1 MKKIFKAF
9 IIMILALIVC
19 IPMQTMVQASTFT
32 SMSSKKDVEVSKPWT
47 VSFNKA
53 LSASTV
59 NTTNI
64 KVVDEDNNYI
74 DITVALANSNKT
86 VVTQPLKS
94 YEYGKTY
101 TLIVTKQVKSSD
113 GKVLPS
119 EVRMDFTT
127 KSSPTKPSEFTV
139 CIDPAQ
145 YYSTIT
151 SKSGVKAK
159 DINLSTALKL
169 GTILKS
175 RGFNVV
181 YTRDSDAVSW
191 TQGGED
197 DAKALIAKNANAD
210 VFLSINTN
218 SYTPD
223 ATANGIETY
232 YTTNKS
238 ANKLL
243 ASSLQAE
250 LITATKAK
258 NRGIQVVGSTSNF
271 AMLNK
276 TSCPGIV
283 AELGFITNPSEEI
296 LLESQQ
302 YQNNAAKAIANGL
315 MKYAGFA
322 NTDTTYDTTSTATC
336 AADILVNVQEGDK
349 YTLPVTTDVTMSN
362 NTKKTLGVTWLNNV
376 LNISDIGT
384 YTYYGNINDTSIKV
398 KAIITVEAAISPTTP
413 VIIATPIST
422 TTPIIIT
429 TPTTELQSTV
439 IGEKL
444 FIYLTPSAN
453 VVSTLNTAIRLHGGV
468 TINNCV
474 YFSSEAMRRISV
486 PVPIGVCNTHQYLTY
501 LNSNNWS
508 KTKDIKQLTPGSLCF
523 TTNDCTGYPTHTFV
537 FMGWVNDGDYTV
549 AYVADNQGHAVH
561 TRSMLAKGD
570 TDAFA
575 FFMSK

>member
-9 IIMILALIVC
+9 IIMILAFVVC
-19 IPMQTMVQASTFT
+19 IPMQTIVQASTFT

-53 LSASTV
+53 LSLPTV

-64 KVVDEDNNYI
+64 KVVDENNNNI
-74 DITVALANSNKT
+74 DITVVLTNNNKT
-86 VVTQPLKS
+86 VVAQPVKN
-94 YEYGKTY
+94 YESGKTY
-101 TLIVTKQVKSSD
+101 TLIVTDNVKSSD

-127 KSSPTKPSEFTV
+127 KSSLTKPSEFTV

-181 YTRDSDAVSW
+181 YTRNSDAVSW
-191 TQGGED
+191 TQSGED

-223 ATANGIETY
+223 STANGIETY
-232 YTTNKS
+232 YTTDKS

-258 NRGIQVVGSTSNF
+258 DRGIQVADSTSNF
-271 AMLNK
+271 AILNK
-276 TSCPGIV
+276 TSCPAIV
-283 AELGFITNPSEEI
+283 ADLGFITNPSEEI

-315 MKYAGFA
+315 MSYAGFA
-322 NTDTTYDTTSTATC
+322 NNDTTYDNTSTATS
-336 AADILVNVQEGDK
+336 AADILVNVNAGDK
-349 YTLPVTTDVTMSN
+349 YILPATTNVTMSN
-362 NTKKTLGVTWLNNV
+362 NTKRTLGVTWPNNV
-376 LNISDIGT
+376 FNIIDAGT
-384 YTYYGNINDTSIKV
+384 YNYYGTINGTSVKV
-398 KAIITVEAAISPTTP
+398 KAIINVGAAITPT
-413 VIIATPIST
+413 A
-422 TTPIIIT
+422 PIIIT

-453 VVSTLNTAIRLHGGV
+453 VVSTLKAAVKLHDGV

-486 PVPIGVCNTHQYLTY
+486 PVPIGVCNTHQYLNY
-501 LNSNNWS
+501 LNSNKWS
-508 KTKDIKQLTPGSLCF
+508 KTKDIKELAPGSLCF

-537 FMGWVNDGDYTV
+537 FMGWVNDADYTI
-549 AYVADNQGHAVH
+549 AYVADNQGQAVH
-561 TRSMLAKGD
+561 TRSMLATGD

>member
-9 IIMILALIVC
+9 IIMILALVVC

-32 SMSSKKDVEVSKPWT
+32 SMSSKKDVAASKPWT
-47 VSFNKA
+47 VSFNKP
-53 LSASTV
+53 LSLPTV

-64 KVVDEDNNYI
+64 KVVDKDNNYI
-74 DITVALANSNKT
+74 DITVDLTNNNKT
-86 VVTQPLKS
+86 VVAQPVKN
-94 YEYGKTY
+94 YDYGKTY
-101 TLIVTKQVKSSD
+101 TLIVTDQVKSSD

-127 KSSPTKPSEFTV
+127 KSAPTKPSEFTV

-145 YYSTIT
+145 YFSTIKG
-151 SKSGVKAK
+151 KSGFKAK

-169 GTILKS
+169 GTILKA

-191 TQGGED
+191 TQSGEN

-223 ATANGIETY
+223 STANGIETY
-232 YTTNKS
+232 YTTEKS
-238 ANKLL
+238 ANKSL

-258 NRGIQVVGSTSNF
+258 DRGIQVGGSTSEF
-271 AMLNK
+271 AILNR
-276 TSCPGIV
+276 TSCPAIV
-283 AELGFITNPSEEI
+283 AELGFITNPTEEI

-302 YQNNAAKAIANGL
+302 YQNNATKAIANAL
-315 MKYAGFA
+315 MSYAGFA
-322 NTDTTYDTTSTATC
+322 NTDTTYDNTSTVSS
-336 AADILVNVQEGDK
+336 AADILVNVHAGDK
-349 YTLPVTTDVTMSN
+349 YTLPATTNITMSN
-362 NTKKTLGVTWLNNV
+362 NTKKTLGVTWPNNV
-376 LNISDIGT
+376 FNIIDAGT
-384 YTYYGNINDTSIKV
+384 YSYYGTINGTSLKV
-398 KAIITVEAAISPTTP
+398 KAIITVETAITPTK
-413 VIIATPIST
+413 
-422 TTPIIIT
+422 PIIIT

-453 VVSTLNTAIRLHGGV
+453 VVSTLKAAVKLHGGV

-486 PVPIGVCNTHQYLTY
+486 PVPIGVCNTHQYLNY
-501 LNSNNWS
+501 LNSNKWS
-508 KTKDIKQLTPGSLCF
+508 KTKDIKKLAPGSLCF
-523 TTNDCTGYPTHTFV
+523 TTNDGTGYPTHTFV
-537 FMGWVNDGDYTV
+537 FMGWVNDGDYTI
-549 AYVADNQGHAVH
+549 AYVADNQGQAVH

>member
-1 MKKIFKAF
+1 MKKIFKVF
-9 IIMILALIVC
+9 IIMILAFVVS

-32 SMSSKKDVEVSKPWT
+32 SMSSKKDVAANKPWS

-53 LSASTV
+53 LSLPTV

-74 DITVALANSNKT
+74 EITVVLTNNNKT
-86 VVTQPLKS
+86 VVAQPVKN
-94 YEYGKTY
+94 YECGKTY
-101 TLIVTKQVKSSD
+101 TLIVTDQVKSSD

-127 KSSPTKPSEFTV
+127 KSLPTKPSEFTV

-169 GTILKS
+169 GTILKA

-181 YTRDSDAVSW
+181 YTRNSDEVSW
-191 TQGGED
+191 TQSGED

-223 ATANGIETY
+223 SAANGIETY
-232 YTTNKS
+232 YTTDKS
-238 ANKLL
+238 ANKSL
-243 ASSLQAE
+243 ASSVQAE

-258 NRGIQVVGSTSNF
+258 DRGIQVGGSTGDFSI
-271 AMLNK
+271 LNK
-276 TSCPGIV
+276 TSCPVIV

-302 YQNNAAKAIANGL
+302 YQNNATKAIANGL
-315 MKYAGFA
+315 MSYAGFA
-322 NTDTTYDTTSTATC
+322 NTDTDYDNTSTVSS
-336 AADILVNVQEGDK
+336 AADILVNVHAGDK
-349 YTLPVTTDVTMSN
+349 YTLPATTNVTMSN
-362 NTKKTLGVTWLNNV
+362 NTKKTLGVTWPNNV
-376 LNISDIGT
+376 FNIIDAGT
-384 YTYYGNINDTSIKV
+384 YDYYGTINGTSIKV
-398 KAIITVEAAISPTTP
+398 KAIITVGAAIT
-413 VIIATPIST
+413 T

-453 VVSTLNTAIRLHGGV
+453 VVSTLKAAVKLHDGV

-486 PVPIGVCNTHQYLTY
+486 PVPIGVCNTHQYLNY
-501 LNSNNWS
+501 LNSNKWS
-508 KTKDIKQLTPGSLCF
+508 KTKDIKELTPGSLCF
-523 TTNDCTGYPTHTFV
+523 TTNDGTGYPTHTFV
-537 FMGWVNDGDYTV
+537 FMGWVNDGDYTI
-549 AYVADNQGHAVH
+549 AYIADNQGQAVH
-561 TRSMLAKGD
+561 TRSMLATGD

>member
-9 IIMILALIVC
+9 IIMILAFVVC

-32 SMSSKKDVEVSKPWT
+32 SMSSKKDVVATKPWA

-53 LSASTV
+53 LSLTTV

-64 KVVDEDNNYI
+64 KVVDENNNNI
-74 DITVALANSNKT
+74 DITVVLTNNNKT
-86 VVTQPLKS
+86 VVAQPVKN
-94 YEYGKTY
+94 YEAGKTY
-101 TLIVTKQVKSSD
+101 TLIVTDNVKSSD

-127 KSSPTKPSEFTV
+127 KSLPTKPSEFTV

-145 YYSTIT
+145 YYSTST
-151 SKSGVKAK
+151 SNSGVKAK

-169 GTILKS
+169 GTILKA

-191 TQGGED
+191 TQSGED

-210 VFLSINTN
+210 VFLSINMN

-223 ATANGIETY
+223 SAANGIETY
-232 YTTNKS
+232 YTTDKS

-258 NRGIQVVGSTSNF
+258 DRGMQVVDSTNNF
-271 AMLNK
+271 AVLNK
-276 TSCPGIV
+276 TSCPAIV
-283 AELGFITNPSEEI
+283 AELGFITNPTEEI

-302 YQNNAAKAIANGL
+302 YQNNATKAIANGL
-315 MKYAGFA
+315 MSYAGFA
-322 NTDTTYDTTSTATC
+322 NTDTTYDNTSTVSS
-336 AADILVNVQEGDK
+336 AADILVNVNAGDK
-349 YTLPVTTDVTMSN
+349 YTLPATTEVTMSN
-362 NTKKTLGVTWLNNV
+362 NTKKTLGVTWPNNV
-376 LNISDIGT
+376 FNIVDAGT
-384 YTYYGNINDTSIKV
+384 YSYYGTINGTSIKV
-398 KAIITVEAAISPTTP
+398 KAIITVGAAITP
-413 VIIATPIST
+413 

-453 VVSTLNTAIRLHGGV
+453 VVSTLKAAVKLHDGV

-486 PVPIGVCNTHQYLTY
+486 PVPIGVCNTHQYLNY
-501 LNSNNWS
+501 LNSNKWS
-508 KTKDIKQLTPGSLCF
+508 KTKDVKKLAPGSLCF

-537 FMGWVNDGDYTV
+537 FMGWVNDGDYTI
-549 AYVADNQGHAVH
+549 AYVADNQGQAVH